1 VSGDG
6 APSIPDALD
15 RFEHFGRA
23 GRDVWEEIQLSA
35 EERE

>member
-1 VSGDG
+1 VSDDG

-15 RFEHFGRA
+15 RFERFRRA
-23 GRDVWEEIQLSA
+23 GREVWEEIQLSA